1 MQLNAIDWYSVR
13 VIRTED
19 AEKYFPDE
27 EMLAQSSNLKVFRSY
42 ENQEFEYSCVFV
54 PYDGSDFVFLFET
67 DTSPDAED
75 FGFGFSDCIHYYACG
90 EEVFPDREP
99 DRSVSENTGR

>member
-1 MQLNAIDWYSVR
+1 M
-13 VIRTED
+13 IRIED

-75 FGFGFSDCIHYYACG
+75 FGFGFSDCIHYYAGG

-99 DRSVSENTGR
+99 DRSVSENTGRYSSARFIHHNL